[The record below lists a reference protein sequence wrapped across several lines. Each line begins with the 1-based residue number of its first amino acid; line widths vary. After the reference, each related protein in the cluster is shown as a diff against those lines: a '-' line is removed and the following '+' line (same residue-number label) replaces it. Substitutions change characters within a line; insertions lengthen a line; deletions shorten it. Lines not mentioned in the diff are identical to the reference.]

1 MQQPRCIGPSYRQET
16 LPAAVPFLQHGVVFP
31 DQIENV
37 LARLVIGRET
47 VLGPAAGRE
56 VPYQRQL
63 DAAVEKSVVIGPIG
77 LLERKKSAEFADD
90 VHFVQRAGRA
100 HSHGNLLGQRHL
112 APVGVP

>member
-77 LLERKKSAEFADD
+77 LLDTLFSERAVPIATAICSDNVTLPRSANSRPA
-90 VHFVQRAGRA
+90 
-100 HSHGNLLGQRHL
+100 S
-112 APVGVP
+112 